1 MSLKEKTTYISKL
14 KVRYSEVDRQNIV
27 YNSHYLTYY
36 DISLSEMLDSLF
48 DQEEYIKETNNEFHT
63 VAVQLNFK
71 NPARLND
78 EVNIFTAIK
87 KIGNSSI
94 TFTQEIY
101 RDESDE
107 LINEAEII
115 WVNTNQDEMK
125 PTSIPEDLKNKFSKY
140 LLD

>member
-1 MSLKEKTTYISKL
+1 MSLKEKKTYISKL
-14 KVRYSEVDRQNIV
+14 KIRYSEVDRQNIV

-48 DQEEYIKETNNEFHT
+48 DQEEYIKKTNNEFHT

-78 EVNIFTAIK
+78 EISIYTAIK

-101 RDESDE
+101 RDGSDE

-125 PTSIPEDLKNKFSKY
+125 PASIPEDLKNKFSKY
-140 LLD
+140 LLN

>member
-1 MSLKEKTTYISKL
+1 MSLKEKKTYISKL
-14 KVRYSEVDRQNIV
+14 KIRYSEVDRQNIV

-48 DQEEYIKETNNEFHT
+48 DQEEYIEKTNNEFHT
-63 VAVQLNFK
+63 VAAQLNFK

-78 EVNIFTAIK
+78 EISIYTAIK

-101 RDESDE
+101 RDGSDE

-125 PTSIPEDLKNKFSKY
+125 PASIPKDLKNKFGKY
-140 LLD
+140 ILN

>member
-63 VAVQLNFK
+63 VAAQLNFK

-78 EVNIFTAIK
+78 EISIYTAIK

-94 TFTQEIY
+94 TFAQEIY
-101 RDESDE
+101 KDGSDE

-115 WVNTNQDEMK
+115 WVNTDQNEMK
-125 PTSIPEDLKNKFSKY
+125 PASIPENLKNKFGKY
-140 LLD
+140 ILN

>member
-48 DQEEYIKETNNEFHT
+48 DQEEYIKKTNNEFHT
-63 VAVQLNFK
+63 VAAQLNFK

-101 RDESDE
+101 RDGSDE

-125 PTSIPEDLKNKFSKY
+125 PASIPKDLKNKFGKFI
-140 LLD
+140 LN

>member
-48 DQEEYIKETNNEFHT
+48 DQEEYIRETNNEFHT
-63 VAVQLNFK
+63 VSAHLNFK

-78 EVNIFTAIK
+78 EVNIYTAIK

-101 RDESDE
+101 RDGSDE

>member
-63 VAVQLNFK
+63 VAAQLNFK

-78 EVNIFTAIK
+78 EISIYTAIK

-101 RDESDE
+101 RDGSDE

-115 WVNTNQDEMK
+115 WG
-125 PTSIPEDLKNKFSKY
+125 
-140 LLD
+140 

>member
-1 MSLKEKTTYISKL
+1 MSLKEKKTYISKL
-14 KVRYSEVDRQNIV
+14 KIRYSEVDRQNIV

-48 DQEEYIKETNNEFHT
+48 DQEEYIKKTNNEFHT
-63 VAVQLNFK
+63 VAAQLNFK

-78 EVNIFTAIK
+78 EISIYTAIK

-101 RDESDE
+101 RDGSDE

>member
-1 MSLKEKTTYISKL
+1 MPLKEKKTYISKL
-14 KVRYSEVDRQNIV
+14 KIRYSEVDRQNIV

-48 DQEEYIKETNNEFHT
+48 DQEEYIKKTNNEFHT
-63 VAVQLNFK
+63 VSAQLNFK

-78 EVNIFTAIK
+78 EISIYTAIK

-94 TFTQEIY
+94 TFAQEIY
-101 RDESDE
+101 KDGSDE
-107 LINEAEII
+107 LISEAEII

-125 PTSIPEDLKNKFSKY
+125 PASIPDDLKNKFGQY
-140 LLD
+140 ILN

>member
-1 MSLKEKTTYISKL
+1 MSLKEKKTYISKL
-14 KVRYSEVDRQNIV
+14 KIRYSEVDRQNIV

-63 VAVQLNFK
+63 VSAQLNFK

-78 EVNIFTAIK
+78 EISIYTAIK

-94 TFTQEIY
+94 TFAQEIY
-101 RDESDE
+101 RNGSDE

-115 WVNTNQDEMK
+115 WVNTNQDKMK
-125 PTSIPEDLKNKFSKY
+125 PASIPEDLKNKFSKY
-140 LLD
+140 LLN

>member
-48 DQEEYIKETNNEFHT
+48 DQEEYIKKTNNEFHT
-63 VAVQLNFK
+63 VAAQLNFK

-94 TFTQEIY
+94 TFSQEIY
-101 RDESDE
+101 RDGSDE

>member
-48 DQEEYIKETNNEFHT
+48 DQEEYIKKTNNEFHT
-63 VAVQLNFK
+63 VAAQLNFK

-94 TFTQEIY
+94 TFSQEIY
-101 RDESDE
+101 RDGSDE

-125 PTSIPEDLKNKFSKY
+125 PASIPEDLKNKFSKY
-140 LLD
+140 LLN

>member
-36 DISLSEMLDSLF
+36 DISVSEMLDSLF
-48 DQEEYIKETNNEFHT
+48 DQEEYIKKTNNEFHT
-63 VAVQLNFK
+63 VAAQLNFK

-101 RDESDE
+101 RDGSDE

>member
-1 MSLKEKTTYISKL
+1 MSLKEKTAYISKL

-48 DQEEYIKETNNEFHT
+48 DQEEYIKKTNNEFHT
-63 VAVQLNFK
+63 VAAQLNFK

-94 TFTQEIY
+94 TFSQEIY
-101 RDESDE
+101 RDGSDE

-115 WVNTNQDEMK
+115 WVNTNQDDMK

-140 LLD
+140 LLG

>member
-1 MSLKEKTTYISKL
+1 MSLKENTAYISKL

-63 VAVQLNFK
+63 VAAQLNFK

-78 EVNIFTAIK
+78 EISIYTAIK

-94 TFTQEIY
+94 TFAQEIY
-101 RDESDE
+101 RDGSDE

-125 PTSIPEDLKNKFSKY
+125 PASIPEDLKIKFGKY
-140 LLD
+140 ILN

>member
-1 MSLKEKTTYISKL
+1 MSLKEKKTYISKL
-14 KVRYSEVDRQNIV
+14 KIRYSEVDRQNIV

-63 VAVQLNFK
+63 VADQLNFK

-78 EVNIFTAIK
+78 EISIYTTIK

-94 TFTQEIY
+94 TFAQEIY
-101 RDESDE
+101 RDGSDE

-125 PTSIPEDLKNKFSKY
+125 PASIPKDLKNKFGKY
-140 LLD
+140 ILD

>member
-1 MSLKEKTTYISKL
+1 
-14 KVRYSEVDRQNIV
+14 
-27 YNSHYLTYY
+27 
-36 DISLSEMLDSLF
+36 MLDSLF
-48 DQEEYIKETNNEFHT
+48 DQEKYIKETNNEFHT
-63 VAVQLNFK
+63 VAAQLNFK

-94 TFTQEIY
+94 TFKQEIY
-101 RDESDE
+101 RDGSDE

>member
-1 MSLKEKTTYISKL
+1 MSLKEKTAYISKL

-63 VAVQLNFK
+63 VSARLNFK

-101 RDESDE
+101 RDGS
-107 LINEAEII
+107 
-115 WVNTNQDEMK
+115 
-125 PTSIPEDLKNKFSKY
+125 
-140 LLD
+140 

>member
-48 DQEEYIKETNNEFHT
+48 DQEEYIKKTNNEFHT
-63 VAVQLNFK
+63 VAAQLNFK

-101 RDESDE
+101 RDGSDE

-125 PTSIPEDLKNKFSKY
+125 PASIPKDLKNKFGKY
-140 LLD
+140 ILN

>member
-1 MSLKEKTTYISKL
+1 MCI
-14 KVRYSEVDRQNIV
+14 R
-27 YNSHYLTYY
+27 
-36 DISLSEMLDSLF
+36 DSI
-48 DQEEYIKETNNEFHT
+48 Y
-63 VAVQLNFK
+63 
-71 NPARLND
+71 
-78 EVNIFTAIK
+78 TAIK

-101 RDESDE
+101 RDGSDE

>member
-1 MSLKEKTTYISKL
+1 MSLKEKKTYISKL
-14 KVRYSEVDRQNIV
+14 KIRYSEVDRQNIV

-63 VAVQLNFK
+63 VAVKLNFK

-78 EVNIFTAIK
+78 EISIYTAIK

-94 TFTQEIY
+94 TFVQEIY
-101 RDESDE
+101 RDGSDE

-125 PTSIPEDLKNKFSKY
+125 PASIPEDLKNKFSKY
-140 LLD
+140 LLN

>member
-1 MSLKEKTTYISKL
+1 MSLKEKTTYINKL

-63 VAVQLNFK
+63 VAAQLNFK

-78 EVNIFTAIK
+78 EISIYTAIK

-94 TFTQEIY
+94 TFAQEIY
-101 RDESDE
+101 RNGSDE

-115 WVNTNQDEMK
+115 WVNTNQNEMK
-125 PTSIPEDLKNKFSKY
+125 PISIPEDLKRKFSNY
-140 LLD
+140 LLN

>member
-1 MSLKEKTTYISKL
+1 MSLKEKKTYISKL
-14 KVRYSEVDRQNIV
+14 KIRYSEVDRQNIV

-63 VAVQLNFK
+63 VDAQLNFK

-78 EVNIFTAIK
+78 EISIYTAIK

-101 RDESDE
+101 RDGSDE

-115 WVNTNQDEMK
+115 WVNTNQDDMK

>member
-1 MSLKEKTTYISKL
+1 MSLKEKKTYISKL
-14 KVRYSEVDRQNIV
+14 KIRYSEVDRQNIV

-48 DQEEYIKETNNEFHT
+48 DQEEYIKKTNNEFHT
-63 VAVQLNFK
+63 VAAQLNFK

-78 EVNIFTAIK
+78 EISIYTAIK

-94 TFTQEIY
+94 TFAQEIY
-101 RDESDE
+101 RNGSDE

-125 PTSIPEDLKNKFSKY
+125 PASIPKDLKNKFGKY
-140 LLD
+140 ILN

>member
-63 VAVQLNFK
+63 VVAQLNFK

-101 RDESDE
+101 RDGSDE

>member
-48 DQEEYIKETNNEFHT
+48 DQEEYIKKTNNEFHT
-63 VAVQLNFK
+63 VAAQLNFN

-78 EVNIFTAIK
+78 EISIYTAIK

-94 TFTQEIY
+94 TFAQEIY
-101 RDESDE
+101 RDGSDE

-125 PTSIPEDLKNKFSKY
+125 PASIPEDLKNKFSKY
-140 LLD
+140 LFN

>member
-1 MSLKEKTTYISKL
+1 MSLKEKTTYINKL

-63 VAVQLNFK
+63 VAAQLNFK

-78 EVNIFTAIK
+78 EISIYTAIK

-94 TFTQEIY
+94 TFAQEIY
-101 RDESDE
+101 RNGSDE

-115 WVNTNQDEMK
+115 WVNTNQNEMK
-125 PTSIPEDLKNKFSKY
+125 PISIPEDLKSKFSNY
-140 LLD
+140 LLN

>member
-1 MSLKEKTTYISKL
+1 MSLKEKKTYISKL
-14 KVRYSEVDRQNIV
+14 KIRYSEVDRQNVV

-63 VAVQLNFK
+63 VAAQLNFK

-78 EVNIFTAIK
+78 EISIYTAIK

-94 TFTQEIY
+94 TFAQEIY
-101 RDESDE
+101 RDGSDE

-125 PTSIPEDLKNKFSKY
+125 PASIPEDLKNKFNNY
-140 LLD
+140 ILD

>member
-1 MSLKEKTTYISKL
+1 MSLKEKTAYISKL

-48 DQEEYIKETNNEFHT
+48 DQEEYIKKTNNEFHT
-63 VAVQLNFK
+63 VAAQLNFK

-94 TFTQEIY
+94 TFSQEIY
-101 RDESDE
+101 RDGSDE

>member
-1 MSLKEKTTYISKL
+1 MSLKEKKTYISKL
-14 KVRYSEVDRQNIV
+14 KIRYSEVDRQNIV

-48 DQEEYIKETNNEFHT
+48 DQEEYIKKTNNEFHT
-63 VAVQLNFK
+63 VAAQLNFK

-78 EVNIFTAIK
+78 EISIYTAIK

-94 TFTQEIY
+94 TFAQEIY
-101 RDESDE
+101 RNGSDE

-125 PTSIPEDLKNKFSKY
+125 PASIPEDLKNKFGKY
-140 LLD
+140 ILN

>member
-1 MSLKEKTTYISKL
+1 MSLKEKKTYISKL
-14 KVRYSEVDRQNIV
+14 KIRYSEVDRQNIV

-63 VAVQLNFK
+63 VSAQLNFK

-78 EVNIFTAIK
+78 EISIYTAIK

-101 RDESDE
+101 RDGSDE